1 MLFKM
6 FLSIFA
12 LAFCRRSDAEHFQV
26 PKEPAVFTATRV
38 YKTLT
43 DVAPFIVT
51 GTTTVTWI
59 QSPSTVVATPT
70 GPGL

>member
-12 LAFCRRSDAEHFQV
+12 LASAVVAV

>member
-1 MLFKM
+1 MLFKV

-12 LAFCRRSDAEHFQV
+12 LASTVVAV
-26 PKEPAVFTATRV
+26 PKEHAPVFTATRV

-51 GTTTVTWI
+51 GTTTVTWT

-70 GPGL
+70 GPGLSTN